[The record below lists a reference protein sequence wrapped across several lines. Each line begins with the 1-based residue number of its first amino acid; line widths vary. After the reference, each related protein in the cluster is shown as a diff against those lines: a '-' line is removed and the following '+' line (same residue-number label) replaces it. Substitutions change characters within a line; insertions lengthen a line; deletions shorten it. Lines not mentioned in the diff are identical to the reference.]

1 MNLAIIPW
9 LYHIVGHIPD
19 ISLVWWFGTF
29 VIFPTNHQP
38 VYIYIYIMYL
48 LRSRYVPTDQL
59 SDLSR
64 TVVKEQFEPLV
75 ADPTKPNP
83 SLSNVAGK
91 YSN

>member
-1 MNLAIIPW
+1 MS
-9 LYHIVGHIPD
+9 H
-19 ISLVWWFGTF
+19 
-29 VIFPTNHQP
+29 
-38 VYIYIYIMYL
+38 
-48 LRSRYVPTDQL
+48 QL

-75 ADPTKPNP
+75 DSWDPTKPKP